1 MRYLELEPFVK
12 RLNAVGFMVRD
23 YGLLESALLR
33 PKTTVFGQ
41 DAYASFEL
49 KAAAMTH
56 SIVKNHAMMDGNRR
70 TAWIALNSFLFING
84 FSLRV
89 TQDQIVEFSLAV
101 ATDQLDL
108 NQIAEWIRDHM
119 HVRH

>member
-1 MRYLELEPFVK
+1 MRYLELEPFAN
-12 RLNAVGFMVRD
+12 RLNEIGFMVRD

-41 DAYASFEL
+41 DAYGSFEL

-56 SIVKNHAMMDGNRR
+56 SIVKNHAMMDGNKR

-84 FSLRV
+84 FSLR
-89 TQDQIVEFSLAV
+89 
-101 ATDQLDL
+101 
-108 NQIAEWIRDHM
+108 
-119 HVRH
+119 

>member
-41 DAYASFEL
+41 HAYASFEL

-70 TAWIALNSFLFING
+70 TAWIALNSFLLING

-119 HVRH
+119 HIRH